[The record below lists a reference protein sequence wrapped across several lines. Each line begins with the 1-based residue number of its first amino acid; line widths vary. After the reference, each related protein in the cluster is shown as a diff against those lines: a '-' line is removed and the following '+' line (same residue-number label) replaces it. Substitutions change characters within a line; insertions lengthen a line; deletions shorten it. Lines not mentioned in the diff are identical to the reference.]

1 MKERERGLS
10 DKILVL
16 CVDRDNDVGE
26 KAGVETPVVG
36 KTAVEDAAK
45 KFALADPE
53 DSDVNA
59 LFAALKI
66 YEDLGKE
73 QTAQQK
79 EGEEGAEIALIAGD
93 RDIGVKS
100 DTKIASQLDEVLART
115 DAKRAIIVTDGSED
129 EEILPIVQSRM
140 RIDAVRRVIV
150 RQSEPLESGF
160 YMLKRLFEEE
170 KFSRSFLTPLGLAM
184 LAISIS
190 LILGQPSL
198 SIGLILGIL
207 GIYALLKGIGLG
219 GVLADFIAAMR
230 SSLYT
235 GKISFVTDI
244 CALVLALAGAFQGT
258 LSALS
263 LLPEIHTESFSGSI
277 LVATAFVRA
286 SIWWFICAAVAIV
299 VGKMMNMVI
308 EGERIVRQW
317 AILFS
322 IVASGLIL
330 YGGSECIMAI
340 SGINGGNAWEG
351 YQILFFSIL
360 GAVFLSFI
368 GVRISWYARISA
380 EKRGELGEQVGQSR
394 EGESEGV
401 TRVQEA
407 EAMVAAEEAEN

>member
-1 MKERERGLS
+1 MS

-66 YEDLGKE
+66 YEDLKE
-73 QTAQQK
+73 RTAQQE

-100 DTKIASQLDEVLART
+100 DTKIASQLDEVLAKT
-115 DAKRAIIVTDGSED
+115 GAKRAIIVTDGSED
-129 EEILPIVQSRM
+129 EEILPIIQSRM
-140 RIDAVRRVIV
+140 RIDAVRRVVV

-244 CALVLALAGAFQGT
+244 CALVLTLAGAFQGT

-286 SIWWFICAAVAIV
+286 SIWWFVCAAVAIV

-368 GVRISWYARISA
+368 GVRISWYARGRKWM
-380 EKRGELGEQVGQSR
+380 EEQGEQGVSGECER
-394 EGESEGV
+394 EV
-401 TRVQEA
+401 TVKGD
-407 EAMVAAEEAEN
+407 VAAEEAEN

>member
-1 MKERERGLS
+1 MS

-66 YEDLGKE
+66 YEDLKE
-73 QTAQQK
+73 RTAQQE

-100 DTKIASQLDEVLART
+100 DTKIASQLDEVLARI

-140 RIDAVRRVIV
+140 RIDAVRRVVV

-207 GIYALLKGIGLG
+207 GIYALLKGFGLG

-277 LVATAFVRA
+277 LVATAFVKA

>member
-1 MKERERGLS
+1 M
-10 DKILVL
+10 
-16 CVDRDNDVGE
+16 DRDNDVGE
-26 KAGVETPVVG
+26 KAGVETPIVG

-66 YEDLGKE
+66 YEDLKE
-73 QTAQQK
+73 RTAQQ
-79 EGEEGAEIALIAGD
+79 EESEEGAEIALIAGD

-115 DAKRAIIVTDGSED
+115 GAKRAIIVTDGSED

-368 GVRISWYARISA
+368 GVRISWYARGRKWM
-380 EKRGELGEQVGQSR
+380 EEQGEQGEQGVGGECER
-394 EGESEGV
+394 EV
-401 TRVQEA
+401 TVKGD
-407 EAMVAAEEAEN
+407 VAAEEVEN

>member
-1 MKERERGLS
+1 LS

-16 CVDRDNDVGE
+16 CVDRDNDIGE

-66 YEDLGKE
+66 YEDLKE
-73 QTAQQK
+73 RTAQQ
-79 EGEEGAEIALIAGD
+79 EESEEGAEIALIAGD

-263 LLPEIHTESFSGSI
+263 LLPANTESFSGSI

-360 GAVFLSFI
+360 GAVILSFI
-368 GVRISWYARISA
+368 GVRISWYARGRKWM
-380 EKRGELGEQVGQSR
+380 EEQGEQ
-394 EGESEGV
+394 GEQGVDGECKSEGV
-401 TRVQEA
+401 TVKGD
-407 EAMVAAEEAEN
+407 VAAEEVEN

>member
-1 MKERERGLS
+1 MS

-66 YEDLGKE
+66 YEDLKE
-73 QTAQQK
+73 RTAQQE

-115 DAKRAIIVTDGSED
+115 GAKRAIIVTDGSED

-140 RIDAVRRVIV
+140 RIDAVRRVVV

-160 YMLKRLFEEE
+160 YMLKRLLEEE

-286 SIWWFICAAVAIV
+286 SIWWFVCAAVAIV

-368 GVRISWYARISA
+368 GVRISWYARGRKWM
-380 EKRGELGEQVGQSR
+380 EEQGEQGVSGECER
-394 EGESEGV
+394 EV
-401 TRVQEA
+401 TVKGD
-407 EAMVAAEEAEN
+407 VAAEEAEN

>member
-1 MKERERGLS
+1 M
-10 DKILVL
+10 
-16 CVDRDNDVGE
+16 
-26 KAGVETPVVG
+26 
-36 KTAVEDAAK
+36 
-45 KFALADPE
+45 
-53 DSDVNA
+53 
-59 LFAALKI
+59 
-66 YEDLGKE
+66 
-73 QTAQQK
+73 
-79 EGEEGAEIALIAGD
+79 
-93 RDIGVKS
+93 
-100 DTKIASQLDEVLART
+100 
-115 DAKRAIIVTDGSED
+115 
-129 EEILPIVQSRM
+129 
-140 RIDAVRRVIV
+140 
-150 RQSEPLESGF
+150 ESGF

-207 GIYALLKGIGLG
+207 GIYALLKGFGLG

-263 LLPEIHTESFSGSI
+263 LLPANTESFSGSI

-360 GAVFLSFI
+360 GAVILSFI
-368 GVRISWYARISA
+368 GVRISWYARGRKWM
-380 EKRGELGEQVGQSR
+380 EEQGEQGEQGVSGECER
-394 EGESEGV
+394 EV
-401 TRVQEA
+401 TVKGD
-407 EAMVAAEEAEN
+407 VAAEEAEN

>member
-1 MKERERGLS
+1 MS

-36 KTAVEDAAK
+36 KTAVEDTAK

-66 YEDLGKE
+66 YEDLKE
-73 QTAQQK
+73 DLKERTAQQ
-79 EGEEGAEIALIAGD
+79 EESEEGAEIALIAGD

-115 DAKRAIIVTDGSED
+115 GAKRAIIVTDGSED

-263 LLPEIHTESFSGSI
+263 LLPANTEGFSGSI
-277 LVATAFVRA
+277 LVATAFVKA

-340 SGINGGNAWEG
+340 SGINGANAWEG

>member
-1 MKERERGLS
+1 LS

-66 YEDLGKE
+66 YEDLKE
-73 QTAQQK
+73 DLKERTAQQ
-79 EGEEGAEIALIAGD
+79 EESEEGAEIALIAGD

-100 DTKIASQLDEVLART
+100 DTKIASQLDEVLAKT
-115 DAKRAIIVTDGSED
+115 GAKRAIIVTDGSED
-129 EEILPIVQSRM
+129 EEILPIIQSRM

-207 GIYALLKGIGLG
+207 GIYALLKGFGLG
-219 GVLADFIAAMR
+219 NVLADFIAAMR

-277 LVATAFVRA
+277 LVATAFVKA

>member
-1 MKERERGLS
+1 MS

-73 QTAQQK
+73 RTTQQK

-129 EEILPIVQSRM
+129 EEILPIIQSRM

-360 GAVFLSFI
+360 GAVILSFI
-368 GVRISWYARISA
+368 GVRISWYARGRKWM
-380 EKRGELGEQVGQSR
+380 EEQGEQGVSG
-394 EGESEGV
+394 EGEREV
-401 TRVQEA
+401 TVKGD
-407 EAMVAAEEAEN
+407 VAAEEVEN

>member
-1 MKERERGLS
+1 MS

-73 QTAQQK
+73 RTAQQK
-79 EGEEGAEIALIAGD
+79 ESEEGAEIALIAGD

-100 DTKIASQLDEVLART
+100 DTKIASQLDEVLAKT
-115 DAKRAIIVTDGSED
+115 GAKRAIIVTDGSED
-129 EEILPIVQSRM
+129 EEILPIIQSRM

-340 SGINGGNAWEG
+340 SGINGANAWEG

-360 GAVFLSFI
+360 GAVILSFI
-368 GVRISWYARISA
+368 GVRISWYARGKKWM
-380 EKRGELGEQVGQSR
+380 EEQEEQGEQGVGG
-394 EGESEGV
+394 EGEREV
-401 TRVQEA
+401 TVKGD
-407 EAMVAAEEAEN
+407 VAAEEAEN

>member
-1 MKERERGLS
+1 
-10 DKILVL
+10 
-16 CVDRDNDVGE
+16 
-26 KAGVETPVVG
+26 
-36 KTAVEDAAK
+36 
-45 KFALADPE
+45 
-53 DSDVNA
+53 
-59 LFAALKI
+59 
-66 YEDLGKE
+66 
-73 QTAQQK
+73 
-79 EGEEGAEIALIAGD
+79 
-93 RDIGVKS
+93 
-100 DTKIASQLDEVLART
+100 
-115 DAKRAIIVTDGSED
+115 
-129 EEILPIVQSRM
+129 
-140 RIDAVRRVIV
+140 
-150 RQSEPLESGF
+150 
-160 YMLKRLFEEE
+160 MLKRLFEEE

-207 GIYALLKGIGLG
+207 GIYALLKGFGLG

-277 LVATAFVRA
+277 LVATAFVKA

-368 GVRISWYARISA
+368 GVRISWYARGRKWM
-380 EKRGELGEQVGQSR
+380 EEQGEHGEQGVG
-394 EGESEGV
+394 GECKHEV
-401 TRVQEA
+401 TVKGD
-407 EAMVAAEEAEN
+407 VAAEEVEN

>member
-1 MKERERGLS
+1 MS

-66 YEDLGKE
+66 YEDLKE
-73 QTAQQK
+73 RTAQQK
-79 EGEEGAEIALIAGD
+79 ESEEGAEIALIAGD

-115 DAKRAIIVTDGSED
+115 GAKRAIIVTDGSED

-140 RIDAVRRVIV
+140 RIDAVRRVVV

-368 GVRISWYARISA
+368 GVRISWYARGRKWM
-380 EKRGELGEQVGQSR
+380 EEQGEQGEQSGR
-394 EGESEGV
+394 
-401 TRVQEA
+401 RVRA
-407 EAMVAAEEAEN
+407 

>member
-66 YEDLGKE
+66 YEDLKE
-73 QTAQQK
+73 RTTQQK
-79 EGEEGAEIALIAGD
+79 ESEERAEIALIAGD

-115 DAKRAIIVTDGSED
+115 GAKRAIIVTDGSED
-129 EEILPIVQSRM
+129 EEILPIIQSRM

-263 LLPEIHTESFSGSI
+263 LLPANTESFSGSI
-277 LVATAFVRA
+277 LVATAFVKA

-407 EAMVAAEEAEN
+407 EAMVAAEEAEK

>member
-1 MKERERGLS
+1 MS

-16 CVDRDNDVGE
+16 CVDRDNDIGE
-26 KAGVETPVVG
+26 KAGVETPAVG

-73 QTAQQK
+73 RTAQQ
-79 EGEEGAEIALIAGD
+79 EESEEGAEIALIAGD

-100 DTKIASQLDEVLART
+100 DTKIASQLDEVLAKT
-115 DAKRAIIVTDGSED
+115 GAKRAIIVTDGSED
-129 EEILPIVQSRM
+129 EEILPIIQSRM

-263 LLPEIHTESFSGSI
+263 LLPANTESFSGSI
-277 LVATAFVRA
+277 LVATAFVKA

-340 SGINGGNAWEG
+340 SGINGANAWEG

-360 GAVFLSFI
+360 GAVILSFI
-368 GVRISWYARISA
+368 GVRISWYARGRRWM
-380 EKRGELGEQVGQSR
+380 EEQGEQGEQGVSGECER
-394 EGESEGV
+394 EV
-401 TRVQEA
+401 TVKGD
-407 EAMVAAEEAEN
+407 VAAEEVEN

>member
-1 MKERERGLS
+1 MS

-66 YEDLGKE
+66 YEDLKEDLKE
-73 QTAQQK
+73 QAAPQ
-79 EGEEGAEIALIAGD
+79 EESEEGAEIALIAGD

-100 DTKIASQLDEVLART
+100 DTKIASQLEEVLAKT
-115 DAKRAIIVTDGSED
+115 GAKRAIIVTDGSED

-263 LLPEIHTESFSGSI
+263 LLPANTEGFSGSI

-368 GVRISWYARISA
+368 GVRISWYARGRKWM
-380 EKRGELGEQVGQSR
+380 EEQGEQGEQGVGGECER
-394 EGESEGV
+394 EV
-401 TRVQEA
+401 TVKGD
-407 EAMVAAEEAEN
+407 VAAEEVEN

>member
-1 MKERERGLS
+1 M
-10 DKILVL
+10 L

-73 QTAQQK
+73 RTAQQK
-79 EGEEGAEIALIAGD
+79 ESEEGAEIALIAGD

-115 DAKRAIIVTDGSED
+115 GAKRAIIVTDGSED

-263 LLPEIHTESFSGSI
+263 LLPANTESFSGSI

-286 SIWWFICAAVAIV
+286 SIWWFVCAAVAIV

-360 GAVFLSFI
+360 GAVILSFI
-368 GVRISWYARISA
+368 GVRISWYARGRKWM
-380 EKRGELGEQVGQSR
+380 EEQGEQGEQGVSGECER
-394 EGESEGV
+394 EV
-401 TRVQEA
+401 TAVKGD
-407 EAMVAAEEAEN
+407 VAAEEAEN

>member
-1 MKERERGLS
+1 MS

-66 YEDLGKE
+66 YEDLKE
-73 QTAQQK
+73 DLKERTAQQ
-79 EGEEGAEIALIAGD
+79 EESEDGAEIALIAGD

-100 DTKIASQLDEVLART
+100 DTKIASQLDEVLAMT
-115 DAKRAIIVTDGSED
+115 GAKRAIIVTDGSED
-129 EEILPIVQSRM
+129 EEILPIIQSRM

-340 SGINGGNAWEG
+340 SGINGANAWEG

-368 GVRISWYARISA
+368 GVRISWYARGRKWM
-380 EKRGELGEQVGQSR
+380 EEQGEQGVS
-394 EGESEGV
+394 GECEHEV
-401 TRVQEA
+401 TVKGD
-407 EAMVAAEEAEN
+407 VAAEEVEN